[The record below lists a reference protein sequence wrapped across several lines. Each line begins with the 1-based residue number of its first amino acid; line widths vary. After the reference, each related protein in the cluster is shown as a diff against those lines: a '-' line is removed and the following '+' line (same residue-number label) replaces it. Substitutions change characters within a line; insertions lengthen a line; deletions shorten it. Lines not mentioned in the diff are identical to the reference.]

1 MPSQIRPPPSPPPRL
16 PLPIPLL
23 FLVPLFSVAAV
34 SFASDYACQE
44 LSTSCGE
51 VTNITYPFWLANDT
65 AKPVTPCGYPDF
77 MVICRDNN
85 TPILSLATDNYTV
98 TRIDLDRHI
107 ISLADADILGIT
119 DACPRVRHNHTF
131 LTNSSLA
138 YAPSDANLTFFFNCS
153 DALTEYKVPCLPHAV
168 GKKSFVLTD
177 EMIESNSS
185 VPRNCEAVI
194 VAPVLKGSLDSLI
207 DYGLAN
213 RYGDL
218 LHGGFE
224 LNWSA
229 STNDTCSHCEQS
241 GGRCG
246 LNYTSSKTSV
256 VACFCSDRR
265 IVSYNCSGVAAS
277 VGFFFLLCAGFIYY
291 RHKKKHGNS
300 PSNKSLMQNLS
311 SMSSS
316 KDPEKGGSTHFQT
329 HLFSYEELKEA
340 TNHFDESEELGDGG
354 FGTVYKGKL
363 RDGRIVAVKRL
374 YENNYRRVEQFRN
387 EIDILSRL
395 RHPNLVDLYGCTSRS
410 ERELLLVYEFV
421 QNGTVADHLHGSRA
435 SEGILTW
442 PVRLN
447 IAVETADALAYL
459 HAVNPPIIHRDVK
472 TSNILLDGCFNVKV
486 ADFGLSRLFPTDVT
500 HISTAPQGTPGYLDP
515 EYHQC
520 YQLTDKSDVYS
531 FGVVLVELISSK
543 PAVDITRHRKD
554 INLAN
559 MAVDRIQNGELD
571 QLVDE
576 GLGYQSDEAI
586 RKMITMAAEVA
597 FRCLQKD
604 GEMRPPVKEVLDTL
618 KAIQSEG
625 YKAAK
630 EGNDG
635 ADNGDDAGLL
645 KNIAPMSPDSVMNR
659 WVSRYTTPNTSE

>member
-1 MPSQIRPPPSPPPRL
+1 MPSQIRPPPPPRL
-16 PLPIPLL
+16 SLPISLL
-23 FLVPLFSVAAV
+23 FLVLLLFSVAAV
-34 SFASDYACQE
+34 GFASDYACQE
-44 LSTSCGE
+44 RSTSCGG
-51 VTNITYPFWLANDT
+51 VTNITYPFWLAYDDT
-65 AKPVTPCGYPDF
+65 AEDFTHCGHQDLK
-77 MVICRDNN
+77 VICRDD
-85 TPILSLATDNYTV
+85 TPILRLANNNYTV
-98 TRIDLDRHI
+98 ILIDHGQHI
-107 ISLADADILGIT
+107 ITLADADIRGST
-119 DACPRVRHNHTF
+119 DPCPGVRHNLTF
-131 LTNSSLA
+131 PSDSSLA

-153 DALTEYKVPCLPHAV
+153 GDLTSYTISCLPNAG
-168 GKKSFVLTD
+168 GKKYFVLTD
-177 EMIESNSS
+177 KMMENTSS
-185 VPRNCEAVI
+185 VPQHCEAVI
-194 VAPVLKGSLDSLI
+194 VIPVLQASLNRV
-207 DYGLAN
+207 YYELASN
-213 RYGDL
+213 YEEL
-218 LHGGFE
+218 LLEGFN
-224 LNWSA
+224 LQWSAA
-229 STNDTCSHCEQS
+229 STNDTCSHCEKS
-241 GGRCG
+241 GGWCG
-246 LNYTSSKTSV
+246 LNKTTSATLV
-256 VACFCSDRR
+256 FACFCSDGR
-265 IVSYNCSGVAAS
+265 IESYNCSAAS
-277 VGFFFLLCAGFIYY
+277 AGFFLLLCAGLIYY
-291 RHKKKHGNS
+291 RHKKKQGIS
-300 PSNKSLMQNLS
+300 PSSKSLMQNLS

-316 KDPEKGGSTHFQT
+316 KDVEKGRSTHLQT
-329 HLFSYEELKEA
+329 HLFSYEELEEA

-363 RDGRIVAVKRL
+363 RDGRTVAVKRL

-395 RHPNLVDLYGCTSRS
+395 RHPNLVNLYGCTSRS

-435 SEGILTW
+435 IEGILTW

-559 MAVDRIQNGELD
+559 MAVDRIQNGVLD

-586 RKMITMAAEVA
+586 RKMITMVAEVA

-604 GEMRPPVKEVLDTL
+604 GEMRPPVKEVLETL
-618 KAIQSEG
+618 KAIQSDA
-625 YKAAK
+625 YKAIK
-630 EGNDG
+630 DG